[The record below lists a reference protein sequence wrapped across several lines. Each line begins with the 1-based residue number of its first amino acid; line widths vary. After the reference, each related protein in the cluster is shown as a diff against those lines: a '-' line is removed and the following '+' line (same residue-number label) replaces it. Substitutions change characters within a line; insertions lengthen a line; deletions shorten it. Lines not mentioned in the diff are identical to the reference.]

1 MTLKEA
7 LGKVVG
13 RRDLSREEMASVMG
27 QMLAGEASAAQVGA
41 LAAALRMKGE
51 TEDEI
56 LGAAEAMRACA
67 AKIAPQAEVVLDT
80 CGTGGDGAHTFNIS
94 TAVAFVVAGAGA
106 TVAKHGNRAVSSR
119 CGSADVLAALGVSMD
134 RAHAQVARD
143 IDEHGVGF
151 LFAPSHHSALK
162 HVAQARKDLGFHSV
176 FNLLGPLTNPAG
188 ARYQLLGTFDR
199 QRVEQTARVLGRLGS
214 RRAWVVH
221 GHDGLDEIS
230 PCAPTEVAELCE
242 DGTVRRFT
250 VTPED
255 AGLSTVTR
263 ESIAGGDAEENA
275 KRLRALLAGERDGV
289 RTAVLLNAA
298 AALLIVGLAND
309 LKEGVKRAE
318 HAIDSG
324 AAERKLTALIRR
336 VAA

>member
-67 AKIAPQAEVVLDT
+67 ARISPMAEVVLDT

-94 TAVAFVVAGAGA
+94 TAVAFVAAGAGV

-119 CGSADVLAALGVSMD
+119 CGSADVLAALGVSME
-134 RAHAQVARD
+134 RAHAQVTRD

-151 LFAPSHHSALK
+151 LFAPSHHSALR
-162 HVAQARKDLGFHSV
+162 HVAQARRDLGFHSV

-199 QRVEQTARVLGRLGS
+199 KRVEQTARVLGRLGS

-221 GHDGLDEIS
+221 GHDGLDEVS
-230 PCAPTEVAELCE
+230 PCAPTEVAELRA
-242 DGTVRRFT
+242 DGTVHCFT

-255 AGLSTVTR
+255 AGLTTISR
-263 ESIAGGDAEENA
+263 DSIAGGDAEENA
-275 KRLRALLAGERDGV
+275 RMLRALLAGERNGI

-298 AALLIVGLAND
+298 AALLVVGQVD
-309 LKEGVKRAE
+309 TLKEGVKKAE

-324 AAERKLTALIRR
+324 AAERKLAALIER

>member
-7 LGKVVG
+7 LGRVVG
-13 RRDLSREEMASVMG
+13 RRDLSREEMASIMG

-67 AKIAPQAEVVLDT
+67 ARISPVAEVVLDT

-94 TAVAFVVAGAGA
+94 TAVAFVAAGAGV

-119 CGSADVLAALGVSMD
+119 CGSADVLAALGVSME

-151 LFAPSHHSALK
+151 LFAPSHHSALR
-162 HVAQARKDLGFHSV
+162 HVAQARRDLGFHSV

-221 GHDGLDEIS
+221 GHDGLDEVS
-230 PCAPTEVAELCE
+230 PCAPTEVAELRA
-242 DGTVRRFT
+242 DGTVHRFT

-255 AGLSTVTR
+255 AGLATISR
-263 ESIAGGDAEENA
+263 DAIAGGDAEENA
-275 KRLRALLAGERDGV
+275 HKLRALLAGERNGI

-298 AALLIVGLAND
+298 AALLVVGQVET
-309 LKEGVKRAE
+309 LKDGVKKAE

-324 AAERKLTALIRR
+324 AAERKLAALIERI
-336 VAA
+336 AA

>member
-7 LGKVVG
+7 LGRVVG

-67 AKIAPQAEVVLDT
+67 ARISPVAEVVLDT

-94 TAVAFVVAGAGA
+94 TAVAFVAAGAGV

-119 CGSADVLAALGVSMD
+119 CGSADVLAVLGVSME
-134 RAHAQVARD
+134 RAHAQVTRD

-162 HVAQARKDLGFHSV
+162 HVAQARRDLGFHSV

-230 PCAPTEVAELCE
+230 PCAPTEVAELRA
-242 DGTVRRFT
+242 DGTVHRFT
-250 VTPED
+250 VRPED
-255 AGLSTVTR
+255 AGLETISR
-263 ESIAGGDAEENA
+263 DAIAGGDAEENA
-275 KRLRALLAGERDGV
+275 GKLRALLAGERNGI

-298 AALLIVGLAND
+298 AALLVVGLVD
-309 LKEGVKRAE
+309 TLKDGVKKAE

-324 AAERKLTALIRR
+324 AAERKLAALIER

>member
-13 RRDLSREEMASVMG
+13 RRDLTREEMARVMG
-27 QMLAGEASAAQVGA
+27 LMLAGEASHAQVGA
-41 LAAALRMKGE
+41 LATALKMKGE

-67 AKIAPQAEVVLDT
+67 AKLSPRAEVVLDT

-94 TAVAFVVAGAGA
+94 TAVAFVAAGAGV

-119 CGSADVLAALGVSMD
+119 CGSADVLAALGVQME
-134 RAHAQVARD
+134 RPHERVARD

-151 LFAPSHHSALK
+151 LFAPSHHSAMK

-188 ARYQLLGTFDR
+188 ARYQLLGTFAGNR
-199 QRVEQTARVLGRLGS
+199 LEQTARVLGRLGS

-221 GHDGLDEIS
+221 GDDGLDEVS
-230 PCAPTEVAELCE
+230 PCAPTQVAELCE
-242 DGTVRRFT
+242 DGTVRMFT
-250 VTPED
+250 VRPED
-255 AGLSTVTR
+255 AGLEVVPR
-263 ESIAGGDAEENA
+263 EAIAGGDAEENA
-275 KRLRALLAGERDGV
+275 QRLRALLDGERSGL

-298 AALLIVGLAND
+298 AALVVVGQALD
-309 LKEGVKRAE
+309 LREGVKKAE

-324 AAERKLTALIRR
+324 SAARKLAALIHGA
-336 VAA
+336 VS